1 MTTTQKPDLVG
12 RAHKAWNGSPPDWV
26 LELAKAAMRTNQ
38 RVVADKIGY
47 SSSVV
52 SQAISRTYAGD
63 ISRVEE
69 KVRGALM
76 KQKVSC
82 PVLVEVTRDTCL
94 NWQKKPMAGT
104 SSLRMKMYRA
114 CRSGCPHSRL
124 SKEH

>member
-1 MTTTQKPDLVG
+1 MTATQKPDLIA
-12 RAHKAWNGSPPDWV
+12 RAHEGWGDTPPDWII
-26 LELAKAAMRTNQ
+26 ELAKAAMETNQ
-38 RVVADKIGY
+38 RVTGDKIGY

-63 ISRVEE
+63 IDRVEE

-82 PVLVEVTRDTCL
+82 PILVEVARDTCL
-94 NWQKKPMAGT
+94 NWQKKPIAGT

-114 CRSGCPHSRL
+114 CRSGCPNSRL
-124 SKEH
+124 S